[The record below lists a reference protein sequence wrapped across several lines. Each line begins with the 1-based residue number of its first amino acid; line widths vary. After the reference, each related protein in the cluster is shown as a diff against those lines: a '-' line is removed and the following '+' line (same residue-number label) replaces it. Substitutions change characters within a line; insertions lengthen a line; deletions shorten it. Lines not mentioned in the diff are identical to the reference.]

1 MSFFSSHP
9 TSSLSSHP
17 KPWAALAPS
26 GGFLSS
32 PVTLVVAAVG
42 PLRAPET
49 DARSGHIQPHGPVA
63 GGRCPAVRE
72 KNLK

>member
-26 GGFLSS
+26 GGCLSS
-32 PVTLVVAAVG
+32 SVTLVVAAVG

-49 DARSGHIQPHGPVA
+49 ETPPLDTYSPTVPWQVA
-63 GGRCPAVRE
+63 GA
-72 KNLK
+72 LL